1 MGSVANAFKYAFSG
15 KLPLHLKRRF
25 GSRKQAFEAI
35 YKLNYWRDGESVSG
49 PGSTL
54 EATKQIRASIEHVV
68 RTHGIKS
75 MLDAPCGDFNWMQH
89 VDLAGVDY
97 TGGDIVDELVQRNQ
111 AQYGSQS
118 GGPKRRFKV
127 VDLTQDELGAF
138 DLVHTRDCIA
148 HLPLEDVVR
157 VLRNISRS
165 GSKFLLVTTSPQVT
179 RNEDLSHPGSWR
191 PLNLRLPPIGLG
203 EPLELLPDAARN
215 DRNEKY
221 AALYKLPLQPCP

>member
-1 MGSVANAFKYAFSG
+1 MGSVARALKYAFSG

-35 YKLNYWRDGESVSG
+35 YKLNYWQDGESVSG

-54 EATKQIRASIEHVV
+54 EATKQIRGSIEHVV
-68 RTHGIKS
+68 RTYGIKS

-89 VDLAGVDY
+89 VDLAEVDY
-97 TGGDIVDELVQRNQ
+97 TGGDIVDELIARNQ
-111 AQYGSQS
+111 AKH
-118 GGPKRRFKV
+118 GGPRRRFKV
-127 VDLTQDELGAF
+127 VDLTSDDLGAY

-148 HLPLEDVVR
+148 HLPFVDVLR

-165 GSKFLLVTTSPQVT
+165 GSKYLLVTTSPRVT
-179 RNEDLSHPGSWR
+179 TNEDLSHPGSWR

-203 EPLELLPDAARN
+203 EPLELLPDAPRN
-215 DRNEKY
+215 DRNEKF